1 MNTSNPNTNFST
13 KQPASKHVAHT
24 KKSNHIADLTSRSKT
39 TYLHIEASNINW
51 NQQM

>member
-24 KKSNHIADLTSRSKT
+24 KKIKSHSRSDESIED
-39 TYLHIEASNINW
+39 HIPAY
-51 NQQM
+51 